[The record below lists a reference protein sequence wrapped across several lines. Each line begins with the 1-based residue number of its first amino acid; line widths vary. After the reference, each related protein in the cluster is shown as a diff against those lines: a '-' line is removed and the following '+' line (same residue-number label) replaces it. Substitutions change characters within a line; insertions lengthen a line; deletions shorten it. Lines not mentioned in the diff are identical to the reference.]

1 MSMKKNL
8 LSITLAVVAMLLT
21 ACGQSQEEKD
31 ITKAVHQKYKSEQI
45 DTGTSVP
52 FNILNLE
59 VDDKKVEDGITTYE
73 VKFDIQEMHPSRRY
87 YLKGSA
93 TVTRKGKEAYKV
105 GSLYYHEN
113 SKLNH

>member
-1 MSMKKNL
+1 MRKKL
-8 LSITLAVVAMLLT
+8 LSITLALAAIFLI

-31 ITKAVHQKYKSEQI
+31 ISKAVQLKYKSEQI
-45 DTGTSVP
+45 DTGTSMP

-59 VDDKKVEDGITTYE
+59 IDDKKVEDGITTYE

-93 TVTRKGKEAYKV
+93 TVTQKGNEPYKV
-105 GSLYYHEN
+105 VHLHYHEN
-113 SKLNH
+113 SKLNR

>member
-1 MSMKKNL
+1 MRKKL
-8 LSITLAVVAMLLT
+8 LSITLALAAMFLI

-31 ITKAVHQKYKSEQI
+31 ITKAVQLKYKSEQI
-45 DTGTSVP
+45 DTGTSMP

-59 VDDKKVEDGITTYE
+59 IDDKKVEDGITTYE

-93 TVTRKGKEAYKV
+93 TVTQKGNEPYKV
-105 GSLYYHEN
+105 VHLHYHEN
-113 SKLNH
+113 SKLNR

>member
-1 MSMKKNL
+1 MRKKL
-8 LSITLAVVAMLLT
+8 LSITLALAAMFLI
-21 ACGQSQEEKD
+21 ACGQSQEEMD
-31 ITKAVHQKYKSEQI
+31 ITKAVQQKYKSEQI
-45 DTGTSVP
+45 DTDTSVP

-59 VDDKKVEDGITTYE
+59 IDDKKVEDGITTYE
-73 VKFDIQEMHPSRRY
+73 VKFDIQEMQPSRRY

-93 TVTRKGKEAYKV
+93 TVTRKGNEAYKV

>member
-1 MSMKKNL
+1 MFL
-8 LSITLAVVAMLLT
+8 I

-31 ITKAVHQKYKSEQI
+31 ITKAVQLKYKSEQI
-45 DTGTSVP
+45 DTGTSMP

-59 VDDKKVEDGITTYE
+59 IDDKKVEDGITTYE

-93 TVTRKGKEAYKV
+93 TVTQKGNEPYKV
-105 GSLYYHEN
+105 VHLHYHEN
-113 SKLNH
+113 SKLNR